1 MAEGSPR
8 PRSANAS
15 PNSTNASPRSTNA
28 SPKAANASPK
38 AANAPTLEEMDMSL
52 MAWLTNSH
60 AVLHW
65 PSTIISVIGLIVAG
79 SFAQIAPRESMEFL
93 DNTFGSIVF
102 FIIPFIFAAV
112 IDWPTGLLAA
122 VVSLIFFARLQ
133 KEDSS
138 EGFSDIVES
147 DQSTKLISNPHRW
160 FIEKVLG
167 ERPIAISSDR
177 IGTSSSSEEENIRT
191 SSSSTSSTQAH
202 TSSSSSNK

>member
-1 MAEGSPR
+1 MAESSPKV
-8 PRSANAS
+8 N
-15 PNSTNASPRSTNA
+15 
-28 SPKAANASPK
+28 SPKAVNSPK
-38 AANAPTLEEMDMSL
+38 VNSPKPGNSPKPTNIPHGLEEMDMSL

-65 PSTIISVIGLIVAG
+65 PSTILSVIGLIVAG
-79 SFAQIAPRESMEFL
+79 SFAQIAPRKSMEFL
-93 DNTFGSIVF
+93 DNTFGSIF
-102 FIIPFIFAAV
+102 FFVTPFIFAAL

-138 EGFSDIVES
+138 EGFSDVSES

-167 ERPIAISSDR
+167 ETPIAISSDR
-177 IGTSSSSEEENIRT
+177 IGTSAYEEPNNR
-191 SSSSTSSTQAH
+191 SSSSSAMSSTNGH
-202 TSSSSSNK
+202 ESSSSSNK